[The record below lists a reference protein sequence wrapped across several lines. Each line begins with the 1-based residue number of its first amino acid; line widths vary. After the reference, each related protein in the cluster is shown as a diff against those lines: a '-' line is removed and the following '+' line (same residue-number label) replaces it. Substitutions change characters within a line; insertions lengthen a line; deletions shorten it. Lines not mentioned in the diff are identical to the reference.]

1 MYILYILSTRSLP
14 HTHEA
19 EAVIQ
24 RATRTTRVRS
34 GVSRYSFQASKD
46 AHEQTHIEMTLRQL
60 VPFTSAT

>member
-1 MYILYILSTRSLP
+1 MDTHSTLCTRSS
-14 HTHEA
+14 TGTRET

-24 RATRTTRVRS
+24 PPTRTTSVRS
-34 GVSRYSFQASKD
+34 GVSGYSFQASKD